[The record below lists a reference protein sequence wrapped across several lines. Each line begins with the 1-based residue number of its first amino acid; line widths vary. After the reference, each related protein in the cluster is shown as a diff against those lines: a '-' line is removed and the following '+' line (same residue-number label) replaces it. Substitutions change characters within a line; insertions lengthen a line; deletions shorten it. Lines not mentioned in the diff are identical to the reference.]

1 MTDYYRIHEN
11 LIEKHPRRRAKELVV
26 LTNDA
31 LVELTR
37 KDPTVDQLMEGVSVL
52 CLLSEHP
59 SNVATAKA
67 ACQIASALSAAINR
81 RVLRTLNL
89 NDESGIEIC
98 HEEDEQ

>member
-1 MTDYYRIHEN
+1 M
-11 LIEKHPRRRAKELVV
+11 
-26 LTNDA
+26 
-31 LVELTR
+31 
-37 KDPTVDQLMEGVSVL
+37 L

-59 SNVATAKA
+59 SDVATAKA
-67 ACQIASALSAAINR
+67 ACKIASALTAAINR